1 MSLFTTS
8 RGARV
13 ALLALLLLL
22 VAPARAREFSGL
34 AYVNDDATLSI
45 RNRRVR
51 LWGIHIPRST
61 EDCQTSQRPAEC
73 GSHAVLALKQRVEG
87 FVHCE
92 EQARDGE
99 VTEATCRVAASKF
112 ERGLDLAAYLVEQGW
127 AVTRDEAPLEYHV
140 LERIA
145 RDTGRGVWGMSGW
158 LRR

>member
-1 MSLFTTS
+1 MSSFTTNAGV
-8 RGARV
+8 RAV
-13 ALLALLLLL
+13 YLALALMCGL
-22 VAPARAREFSGL
+22 PAQAAEFSGL

-61 EDCQTSQRPAEC
+61 EDCQTYQRPVEC

-92 EQARDGE
+92 EQGRDGE
-99 VTEATCRVAASKF
+99 VTEAICRVAASKF

-127 AVTRDEAPLEYHV
+127 AVARDEAPVEYHV